1 MLSAGL
7 CRSLL
12 NYHLMLCSCA
22 SDLYVN
28 TFPCFYLISVF
39 VAQQLLDSRDS
50 YCESRVALYTCLPVV
65 EVFHGLE
72 LTSGMLISSESVLK
86 C

>member
-1 MLSAGL
+1 
-7 CRSLL
+7 
-12 NYHLMLCSCA
+12 MLCTCA

-28 TFPCFYLISVF
+28 TFPCVYLMSVF
-39 VAQQLLDSRDS
+39 VAQQLIDSRDS
-50 YCESRVALYTCLPVV
+50 YCESRVALSTYVV

-72 LTSGMLISSESVLK
+72 LTSGMLISSQSVLK